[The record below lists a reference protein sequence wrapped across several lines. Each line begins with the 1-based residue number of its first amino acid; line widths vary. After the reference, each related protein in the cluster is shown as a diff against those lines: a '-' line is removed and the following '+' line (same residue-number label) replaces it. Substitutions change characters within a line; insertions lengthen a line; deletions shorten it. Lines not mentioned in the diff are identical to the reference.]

1 MKAPPALRQQ
11 YRRARIAAAHLLGT
25 PLNEKLKFLAA
36 HRRWPCIRAAETFSE
51 KVLVRKLYW
60 DDARFPILADKI
72 AVREWVA
79 QRIGSEHLIPVAG
92 TYDYE
97 DLDRLELLPD
107 HVIKCAN
114 RSGGVYFVREGRE
127 VDRGQLIRSLRRDL
141 DFGFSAWS
149 GESWYGDIPKRVIV
163 ERLLTTG
170 GSIPCDY
177 KFLVFNGAV
186 RVIQVDIDR
195 FTAHRR
201 ALFDRDWE
209 FVPVRL
215 SVASHPTLPPKQLP
229 RRPQCFDRMLEIAET
244 LGRELDFV
252 RVDLYEIDGKRV
264 YFGEMTLAPASGLGR
279 FDPDGYD
286 RKLGGFWRQ
295 PAPARSSGEA
305 DRIRRLLASAALETG
320 AQDPHSRLRRNG

>member
-11 YRRARIAAAHLLGT
+11 YRRARIATAHLLGT

-36 HRRWPCIRAAETFSE
+36 HRRWPCIHAAETFSE

-60 DDARFPILADKI
+60 DDKRFSILADKI

-79 QRIGSEHLIPVAG
+79 QRIGTEHLIPVAG
-92 TYDYE
+92 IYDYE

-114 RSGGVYFVREGRE
+114 RSGGVYFVRGGRWI
-127 VDRGQLIRSLRRDL
+127 DRGLLIRSLRSDL
-141 DFGFSAWS
+141 DFAFAAWT
-149 GESWYGDIPKRVIV
+149 GESWYGAIPKRVIV
-163 ERLLTTG
+163 EKFLTVG

-177 KFLVFNGAV
+177 KFFVFNGIV
-186 RVIQVDIDR
+186 RAIQVDIDR
-195 FTAHRR
+195 FSAHKR
-201 ALFDRDWE
+201 ALFDRDWK

-215 SVASHPTLPPKQLP
+215 RVASRPTLSPKELP

-252 RVDLYEIDGKRV
+252 RVDLYEIDGRHV
-264 YFGEMTLAPASGLGR
+264 YFGEMTLAPASGLGI
-279 FDPDGYD
+279 FDPEEYD
-286 RKLGGFWRQ
+286 RVLGDFWLQ
-295 PAPARSSGEA
+295 PAPARSSNKV
-305 DRIRRLLASAALETG
+305 DKMHRLLASAAPETST
-320 AQDPHSRLRRNG
+320 QDQHSGLGKSG